1 MMEKCKSANQQKV
14 KLENARKTT
23 AVTGFPHFFLL
34 PPKI

>member
-1 MMEKCKSANQQKV
+1 MEEFKSANQQKV

-23 AVTGFPHFFLL
+23 AATGFSRFFLL